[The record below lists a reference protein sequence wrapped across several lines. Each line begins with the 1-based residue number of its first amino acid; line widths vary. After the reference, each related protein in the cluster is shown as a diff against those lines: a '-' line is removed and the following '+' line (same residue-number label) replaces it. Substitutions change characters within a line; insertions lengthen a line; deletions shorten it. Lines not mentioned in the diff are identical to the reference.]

1 MDTQKNLMMF
11 TIVIPVNYGIWVIF
25 DPEHIMST

>member
-11 TIVIPVNYGIWVIF
+11 TIVIPVIYGIWASL
-25 DPEHIMST
+25 PPRTL